1 MALIGDCFKGILT
14 VIGIVMLINS
24 CSDNNSEKSKVV
36 YPSTS
41 NKPKECEYLEP
52 LAIETGSYKDD
63 ASEEYEK
70 VCFSNYI
77 GIGDSKQNDMAY
89 YAYGNS
95 SEKIEKVVLTLGI
108 TEKSDEVSTLDA
120 YQKYVGY
127 LFEKYTGKTLSKKY
141 LYKIK
146 NHQRFST
153 RIGSYS
159 LSMQKNGDN
168 SQYGLVTEIKKIK

>member
-1 MALIGDCFKGILT
+1 MALIGDFFKGILT
-14 VIGIVMLINS
+14 VIGIVMLIKS
-24 CSDNNSEKSKVV
+24 CSNNSEKEKVV
-36 YPSTS
+36 YPSAA

-108 TEKSDEVSTLDA
+108 TEKSDEVSTLDD
-120 YQKYVGY
+120 YQKYAAY

-146 NHQRFST
+146 HHQRFST
-153 RIGSYS
+153 IIGSYS